1 MAGKDSKRVSG
12 AEALVRSLED
22 AGVKHLF
29 GIIGGAIMPVFDVLY
44 DSKKILT
51 IMTRHEQGAAH
62 MADGYARVSGF
73 PGVAMSTSGPGAT
86 NLVTGIATA
95 FMDSSPVIAI
105 TGQVATSYIGNDAF
119 QETDITGITRPI
131 TKYNYLI
138 KSADNIQRTVKE
150 AFYISSTGRP
160 GPVLIDFPKD
170 MQLAETELMD
180 WDDIEVVLR
189 GYKPVYEGHP
199 EQIKKAA
206 RAIAE
211 SKRPIIYIGGGV
223 IWSEAAPEVK
233 ELAEKTGIPVTATLM
248 GLGGFPGDHKQF
260 LGMLGMHGTRTANY
274 AIMHSDLII
283 AIGARFDDR
292 VTGKLDEFA
301 PEAKIIH
308 IDIDPSSISKNVRVD
323 IPIVGDA
330 KKVLKELNKIVK
342 APKIDDWWKRIEE
355 WREKYPLRYQKS
367 DRVIKPQEVIEE
379 IYFQTRG
386 EAIIATDVGQH
397 QMWVAQYY
405 KFKKPRTLVTSGG
418 LGTMGFGFPAAIGA
432 KFAKP
437 EEEVWLV
444 TSEGSF
450 QMNMQELATVKQYNV
465 GVKIVNLNNSYLGMV
480 RQWQELFFD
489 RRYAYVDLEVQPDF
503 LKLCEAYGIP
513 AKRITKPEEIKEG
526 IEWLKKNTG
535 PAFLDVIIE
544 KEENVFP
551 MVPAGSPLHYMLEG
565 SLA

>member
-1 MAGKDSKRVSG
+1 MTAGKKVTG

-51 IMTRHEQGAAH
+51 VMTRHEQGAAH

-73 PGVAMSTSGPGAT
+73 PGVAMATSGPGAT

-138 KSADNIQRTVKE
+138 KNAEEIQRIVKE
-150 AFYISSTGRP
+150 AFYIASTGRP
-160 GPVLIDFPKD
+160 GPVVIDFPKD
-170 MQLAETELMD
+170 MQLAEIELKD
-180 WDDIEVVLR
+180 WNSIEIILR

-206 RAIAE
+206 KAIAE
-211 SKRPIIYIGGGV
+211 AKRPIIYIGGGV
-223 IWSEAAPEVK
+223 IWSGAAVEVK

-308 IDIDPSSISKNVRVD
+308 IDIDPSSISKNVKVD

-330 KKVLKELNKIVK
+330 KKVLRELNKIVK
-342 APKIDDWWKRIEE
+342 APEIDDWWKRIEE
-355 WREKYPLRYQKS
+355 WRQKYPLRYQKS
-367 DRVIKPQEVIEE
+367 DKVIKPQEVIEE
-379 IYFQTRG
+379 MYFQTKG

-405 KFKKPRTLVTSGG
+405 KFRKPRTLVTSGG

-465 GVKIVNLNNSYLGMV
+465 GVKIVNLNNSFLGMV

-489 RRYAYVDLEVQPDF
+489 RRYAYVDLEIQPDF

-513 AKRITKPEEIKEG
+513 AKRIVKPEEIKEG
-526 IEWLKKNTG
+526 IIWLKKQTG